1 MVIDVSFPKICDL
14 LRREKDGRG
23 ALYGDDIH
31 PFDVGVIICAG
42 ALGKCR
48 DVIFYIAGLVVVFI
62 FVREAVEVA
71 EELAEKA
78 ASDFVL
84 DGLSIQ
90 LDELA
95 GAGVRGESRNTI
107 SRKKLQRDKNGQHKH
122 SFRHSAAFLNGLII
136 TSGQVLDKP
145 SCRFSRKEGGNFLA
159 RRVFFANL
167 IWLKPEGR

>member
-42 ALGKCR
+42 AIGQSR

-95 GAGVRGESRNTI
+95 GAGGESRSTNNC
-107 SRKKLQRDKNGQHKH
+107 KKLQRDKNGQQKQ

-145 SCRFSRKEGGNFLA
+145 SYRFSWKE
-159 RRVFFANL
+159 
-167 IWLKPEGR
+167 